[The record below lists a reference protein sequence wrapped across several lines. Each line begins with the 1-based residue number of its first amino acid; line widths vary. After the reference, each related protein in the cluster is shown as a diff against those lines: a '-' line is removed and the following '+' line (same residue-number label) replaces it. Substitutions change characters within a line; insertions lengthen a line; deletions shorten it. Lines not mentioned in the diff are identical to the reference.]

1 MKPPTEHHSLYGEIP
16 LIEHRSVGRDGREHR
31 WLQYDPS
38 YEPKLPRG
46 AVRGDVARQ
55 DYCAAHHVPKYFY
68 VDEKKACVQC
78 GETFLFRAAEQ
89 KYWYET
95 LKFNFGSVAIRCPVC
110 RRKKRTEAALRE
122 QLGAISR
129 QLKEHPDDP
138 HLLLELCR
146 TTVEYRDR
154 TGEGNVE
161 RALAACRKAV
171 EKGFETPEPLFW
183 EGRCHEF
190 AGRTA
195 KARACFEKFLA
206 NVRSSHRLRPLATVA
221 ERKLNNHRG
230 AGEL

>member
-1 MKPPTEHHSLYGEIP
+1 MKRSTEHHPLYGEIP
-16 LIEHRSVGRDGREHR
+16 LIEHRTIGKDGREYR

-46 AVRGDVARQ
+46 AIRGDVSRQ
-55 DYCAAHHVPKYFY
+55 EYCVAHHVPKYFY
-68 VDEKKACVQC
+68 VDEQKTCIQC
-78 GETFLFRAAEQ
+78 SEPFVFRAAEQ

-95 LKFNFGSVAIRCPVC
+95 LKFNFSSVAVRCPPC

-122 QLGAISR
+122 QLGAVMR
-129 QLKEHPDDP
+129 QLQERPEDP

-161 RALAACRKAV
+161 RAIAACRQAV
-171 EKGFETPEPLFW
+171 ENGIESAEPFFW

-190 AGRTA
+190 AGRAA
-195 KARACFEKFLA
+195 KARDCFEKFLA
-206 NVRSSHRLRPLATVA
+206 RVRSSHRLRPLVA
-221 ERKLNNHRG
+221 LAQRKLTGHRG
-230 AGEL
+230 AG